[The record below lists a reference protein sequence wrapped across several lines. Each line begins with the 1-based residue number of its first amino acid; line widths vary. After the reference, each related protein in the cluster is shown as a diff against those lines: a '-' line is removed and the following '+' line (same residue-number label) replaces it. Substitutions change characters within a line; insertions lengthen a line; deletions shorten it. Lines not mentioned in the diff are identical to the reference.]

1 MFCRGIPLIKIQ
13 CHCSPQPEVSRQ
25 DPSRQLFSLQ
35 VDLVMLGF
43 GILDTHMKPQ
53 FPRQLIRF
61 ILGVG
66 IGIIAASVTWC
77 GSVFVY
83 FFGNGRSEVESLIA
97 GSQRGQFL
105 FAWPLIGGLLAVP
118 SRWGAVAVLVGICV
132 HVAGALSH
140 IVSVG
145 FSNIIKS
152 IADLLVFSWY
162 IALIAVTIW
171 KAIRNLR
178 S

>member
-1 MFCRGIPLIKIQ
+1 M
-13 CHCSPQPEVSRQ
+13 SRQ

-83 FFGNGRSEVESLIA
+83 FFGNGRSEVELLIA
-97 GSQRGQFL
+97 GTQRGQFL

-140 IVSVG
+140 IVALQQNLWVRMAHPIRRRTRLQKKEC
-145 FSNIIKS
+145 FSS
-152 IADLLVFSWY
+152 SSFSS
-162 IALIAVTIW
+162 TC
-171 KAIRNLR
+171 NLFNV
-178 S
+178 